1 MVSFA
6 IDPEL
11 RIRGR
16 PETVLRQSDEAL
28 TFLRKKILSL
38 PGGPWQDLLALF
50 EAIHDEWSALEAV
63 VRLEILLEAE
73 GLLIE
78 AKRSG
83 PRSQVNLVS
92 LDVAPVENSVDWVKS
107 SVRRVRRAS
116 GWETRSGRNILPG
129 KGTLNSGSD

>member
-1 MVSFA
+1 MRLSAFISDQQCCAAMVSFA

-38 PGGPWQDLLALF
+38 PGGPWQDLLPLF

-63 VRLEILLEAE
+63 VRLELLLEAE
-73 GLLIE
+73 GSLIE
-78 AKRSG
+78 GERSG
-83 PRSQVNLVS
+83 LPSHVNPAS
-92 LDVAPVENSVDWVKS
+92 LDVASMEN
-107 SVRRVRRAS
+107 
-116 GWETRSGRNILPG
+116 
-129 KGTLNSGSD
+129 

>member
-16 PETVLRQSDEAL
+16 PETVLRKSDEAL

-38 PGGPWQDLLALF
+38 PGGPWQDLLTLF
-50 EAIHDEWSALEAV
+50 EAVNDEWSALEAV
-63 VRLEILLEAE
+63 VRLEVLLEAE

-78 AKRSG
+78 AKQTG
-83 PRSQVNLVS
+83 LPSQVNPVS
-92 LDVAPVENSVDWVKS
+92 LDVASMEN
-107 SVRRVRRAS
+107 
-116 GWETRSGRNILPG
+116 
-129 KGTLNSGSD
+129 

>member
-11 RIRGR
+11 RIRGF

-28 TFLRKKILSL
+28 TFLRKKTLSL
-38 PGGPWQDLLALF
+38 PGGPWQDVLALF

-73 GLLIE
+73 GALIE
-78 AKRSG
+78 ERRSG
-83 PRSQVNLVS
+83 LPSQVSLVGH
-92 LDVAPVENSVDWVKS
+92 DVASVENQVDGIKS
-107 SVRRVRRAS
+107 IHSS
-116 GWETRSGRNILPG
+116 S
-129 KGTLNSGSD
+129 SGSKSRDAIPSKDISRAAC